1 MAAVLQFKKGLGD
14 LCDLVVGH
22 PDTFRPIFVSDQ
34 QKLTFVIF
42 RKLYDVKY
50 SEQGTRRRV
59 LEGRTIYGWELFLQA
74 CFGNCTSSFSFLVLM

>member
-1 MAAVLQFKKGLGD
+1 MAAVQQFKEGLGD
-14 LCDLVVGH
+14 LCDLVLGH

-50 SEQGTRRRV
+50 SEQGSRRRA

-74 CFGNCTSSFSFLVLM
+74 CFGKCSSSFSVVLI